1 MALTRKS
8 LRAMG
13 IEDEKIEQIVEA
25 NGESIAGLKDEID
38 RYKLE
43 LEKYQGIEKEL
54 EKLKTE
60 AAKDNPFEKKYND
73 IKAEFD
79 KYKADVEAKETKTA
93 KETAVKAYLESKN
106 IKGNNLKLAM
116 KAAKD
121 EIASVE
127 IADGKIKDTS
137 ALDTLIQGDFSGLVS
152 KEITIGATVATP
164 PQNTGGETKS
174 ESRAAKLAAQY
185 HANLYGENSKGE

>member
-38 RYKLE
+38 RYKAE

-54 EKLKTE
+54 EKLKAEVTKE
-60 AAKDNPFEKKYND
+60 NPFEKKYNS
-73 IKAEFD
+73 IKAEYD
-79 KYKADVEAKETKTA
+79 KYRSDVEAKETKTA
-93 KETAVKAYLESKN
+93 KEAAVKAYLESKN

-121 EIASVE
+121 EISAVE
-127 IADGKIKDTS
+127 IADGKIKDTA

-152 KEITIGATVATP
+152 TETTIGATVATP
-164 PQNTGGETKS
+164 PQNTGGSAKT
-174 ESRAAKLAAQY
+174 ESRAAKLAAEY
-185 HANLYGENSKGE
+185 HANLYGKGE